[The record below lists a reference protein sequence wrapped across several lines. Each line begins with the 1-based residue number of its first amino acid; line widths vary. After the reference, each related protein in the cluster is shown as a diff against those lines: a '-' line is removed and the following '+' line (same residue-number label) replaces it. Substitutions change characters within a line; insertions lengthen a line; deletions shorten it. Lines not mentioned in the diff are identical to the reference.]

1 MCRMWWGKKSKRRTV
16 LRNDLV
22 MVAAFPSLIT
32 YMSCRVAAKNKL
44 GNSLLAF
51 KRD

>member
-1 MCRMWWGKKSKRRTV
+1 VRQQQGKVGDVTI
-16 LRNDLV
+16 RNDLV